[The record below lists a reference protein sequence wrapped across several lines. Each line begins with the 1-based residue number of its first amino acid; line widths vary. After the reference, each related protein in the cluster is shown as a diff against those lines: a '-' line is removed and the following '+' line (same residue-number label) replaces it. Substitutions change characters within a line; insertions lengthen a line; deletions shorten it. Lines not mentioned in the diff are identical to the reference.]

1 MTTQDIRP
9 EYEGWR
15 NYETWAVNLWLAND
29 EGIYNGARDLNL
41 SIRPDDAE
49 RELRDYV
56 ESVLWGDEAP
66 GGLGTD
72 LIGHALDY
80 VDWAAVVESVRQF
93 EE

>member
-1 MTTQDIRP
+1 MTQDTRP

-29 EGIYNGARDLNL
+29 EGIYNGARELDL
-41 SIRPDDAE
+41 SDDAE

-56 ESVLWGDEAP
+56 ESILWGDEAP
-66 GGLGTD
+66 AGLAAD
-72 LIGHALDY
+72 LIGHALAY